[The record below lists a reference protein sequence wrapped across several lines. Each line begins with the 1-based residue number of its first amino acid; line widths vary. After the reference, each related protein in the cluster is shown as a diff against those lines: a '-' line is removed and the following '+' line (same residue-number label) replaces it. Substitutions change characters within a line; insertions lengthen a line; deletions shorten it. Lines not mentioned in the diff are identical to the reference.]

1 MRTLW
6 PLKGESTLQKQPPKG
21 DLQICVWQLL
31 LKSFKNVC
39 EGAKFFKK
47 IEMNTFLVTFQGSS
61 SQTVMLRL
69 PGFL

>member
-6 PLKGESTLQKQPPKG
+6 SLKEESTLQKQPPKG

-39 EGAKFFKK
+39 EGANFF
-47 IEMNTFLVTFQGSS
+47 
-61 SQTVMLRL
+61 
-69 PGFL
+69 